1 VPGNWILGYLDSGIA
16 DSGSARVAEMALVG
30 LVGLATSSFFMVFSR
45 FSWDVIMQ
53 ILNSAF
59 RAASYICS
67 P

>member
-1 VPGNWILGYLDSGIA
+1 V